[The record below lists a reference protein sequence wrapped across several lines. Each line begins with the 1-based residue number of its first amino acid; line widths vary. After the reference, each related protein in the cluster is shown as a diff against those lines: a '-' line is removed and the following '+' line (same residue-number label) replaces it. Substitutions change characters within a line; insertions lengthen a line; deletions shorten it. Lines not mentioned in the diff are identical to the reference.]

1 MMYEIKVAHLT
12 CNVTHDTTRVIGR
25 PWPYR
30 RDRVS
35 AGTLC
40 LPGRN
45 LNSMSNSAKAKLHL
59 ISLLDLGADAVK
71 NVKGL

>member
-1 MMYEIKVAHLT
+1 M
-12 CNVTHDTTRVIGR
+12 IGR
-25 PWPYR
+25 PWPYK

-40 LPGRN
+40 LPARN
-45 LNSMSNSAKAKLHL
+45 LNSMSNLAKAKLHL